1 MQTHCRM
8 KMFSKMA
15 HARYSAY
22 HNSVSRWS
30 HIATLCVLFP
40 WCFFSPQTGCTVMLM
55 EVNHLFLP
63 AFRAVAPPPP
73 DTESTQ
79 QIAQNGHGLMLT
91 TTAKMSWNEIM
102 QFAAEKDNRSTKR
115 DILYNTLVSLEI
127 VQKTAMIPLCCSFI
141 CSVEAQRL
149 RQKSL

>member
-8 KMFSKMA
+8 KMFSKTA
-15 HARYSAY
+15 YARHSAY
-22 HNSVSRWS
+22 H
-30 HIATLCVLFP
+30 IATPCVLFP

-79 QIAQNGHGLMLT
+79 QIAPNGHGLMLT

-115 DILYNTLVSLEI
+115 DILYTLVSLEI

-141 CSVEAQRL
+141 CSVEAKRL